1 MASFL
6 SALGIVIEPARV
18 ADWMTLVGVLAL
30 EIGSAMAGLLIAAGH
45 DTNAR
50 RPEVGRAVVNVEIE
64 TTPIPSRIASATAVS
79 VRAVEAVPG
88 DGVRSTPDAPDTTA
102 DTGAISTAVMP
113 IGEPGIVVA
122 GQSAGQPDTAP
133 DTSGQLSDAGR
144 TVIDFLAARGGRI
157 SASQRALAADIG
169 LPKSSLS
176 DTLRELSGAGRVT
189 IATGP
194 RGTVLELARRTVP
207 NTLAG

>member
-1 MASFL
+1 M
-6 SALGIVIEPARV
+6 
-18 ADWMTLVGVLAL
+18 LA
-30 EIGSAMAGLLIAAGH
+30 
-45 DTNAR
+45 
-50 RPEVGRAVVNVEIE
+50 
-64 TTPIPSRIASATAVS
+64 RIASATTAR

-102 DTGAISTAVMP
+102 DTGSISTAETYAGKPAMLD
-113 IGEPGIVVA
+113 A
-122 GQSAGQPDTAP
+122 GQSAGQPDIAP

-207 NTLAG
+207 DTLAG